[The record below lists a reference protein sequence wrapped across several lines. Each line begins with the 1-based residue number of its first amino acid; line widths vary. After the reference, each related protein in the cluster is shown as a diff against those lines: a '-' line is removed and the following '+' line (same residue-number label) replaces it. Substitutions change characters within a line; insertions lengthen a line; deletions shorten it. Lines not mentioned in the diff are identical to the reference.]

1 MEKEKSKVPIPLEEI
16 EKLKA
21 IKADIVKGKKIVLK

>member
-1 MEKEKSKVPIPLEEI
+1 MKEQDKKQLTKAEI

-21 IKADIVKGKKIVLK
+21 IKAKLMDKIVKK